1 MRSVCDACTVTLAPA
16 IEHAALPFTNSV
28 PVPAFTFTE
37 PDRVTPPPTVA
48 GAEVVS
54 APATLSAAANTTGAE
69 VVSAPATLSAA
80 TNTTGAPTVIV
91 PATSTAAAKLS
102 GATTSNVAPASTLTD
117 GPTLDT
123 WLGSSLSVPAATW
136 SSPVLDP
143 PNELPVKFNDDLEL

>member
-37 PDRVTPPPTVA
+37 PDRDTPPPTVA

-54 APATLSAAANTTGAE
+54 VPATLSAAAN
-69 VVSAPATLSAA
+69 ATD
-80 TNTTGAPTVIV
+80 APTVIV
-91 PATSTAAAKLS
+91 PATFSGAANTS

-123 WLGSSLSVPAATW
+123 WLGISRSVPAATC
-136 SSPVLDP
+136 SSPELDP
-143 PNELPVKFNDDLEL
+143 PNELPVKFNDDLKL

>member
-54 APATLSAAANTTGAE
+54 VPATFSGAANT
-69 VVSAPATLSAA
+69 
-80 TNTTGAPTVIV
+80 
-91 PATSTAAAKLS
+91 S

-123 WLGSSLSVPAATW
+123 WLGISRSVPTATC
-136 SSPVLDP
+136 SSPELDP
-143 PNELPVKFNDDLEL
+143 PNELPVKFNDDLKL